1 MIFYTII
8 LIIFIIISVIIIIII
23 IFTFTVNII
32 IVVII
37 IIIITIII
45 MIIMI
50 ITIIIILV
58 IMIII
63 VIVPIIMMIISI
75 IRFTSIVRLRKA
87 QRLREE
93 VALGQQK
100 TSTQRLWPCIQIQTL
115 KSVAEK
121 SESVISSESDGVEL
135 LPMSWITDITNKS
148 IVTGQVSPA
157 QRLLV
162 IERDSQILK
171 FIEDVSLNVEN
182 ALKNCNLFLIQVRV
196 ETKKQISYHLQLLFL
211 VSQPN
216 LV

>member
-1 MIFYTII
+1 MMITII
-8 LIIFIIISVIIIIII
+8 TIMITIKIIVIITIIM
-23 IFTFTVNII
+23 
-32 IVVII
+32 
-37 IIIITIII
+37 TIII
-45 MIIMI
+45 MIRPIIIMI
-50 ITIIIILV
+50 STIPSTL
-58 IMIII
+58 
-63 VIVPIIMMIISI
+63 
-75 IRFTSIVRLRKA
+75 IVRLRKA

-121 SESVISSESDGVEL
+121 SESVISTESDVVEL

-182 ALKNCNLFLIQVRV
+182 ALKNFNFFLNQVRV
-196 ETKKQISYHLQLLFL
+196 QTKNKFL
-211 VSQPN
+211 IIHN
-216 LV
+216 LHFIHSCFITYFT